1 MQRVIFHIDMDAFFA
16 SVEQRDNPAYKG
28 KPVIVGAKPGFRG
41 VVSAASYEAR
51 KFGVHSAMPIN
62 EAYRRC
68 PQGIFVTPRMSV
80 YEEVSDA
87 IIAIFNQYTPCI
99 EKISIDEAF
108 LDMSGT
114 EKIFG
119 SSMDAARK
127 LSAQVRKEQDLTAS
141 VGIAPN
147 KFLAKIASD
156 MNKPNGITMVPFA
169 PEKIV
174 QWLSPLKIEKM
185 WGVGKKSAEI
195 FAHTGVTT
203 IGELQEL
210 SLEYLQERF
219 GKQGV
224 VYYYLS
230 RGIDDRPVGEDGA
243 VKSISREKTF
253 NTDTSD
259 REVWKKT
266 LHALAQD
273 VARRARQYGVKGYTV
288 FLTYRTPDFSRHT
301 RQKSLSDPTN
311 IARVIYEQVLPL
323 LDQVQVFSLRLI
335 GLGITKLDEELQTSL
350 FDVPPITKKLEISE
364 AVADKIRQRFGSNVL
379 RKGLEIDDGK
389 ETGNDL

>member
-156 MNKPNGITMVPFA
+156 MNKPNCITMVPFA
-169 PEKIV
+169 PEIV
-174 QWLSPLKIEKM
+174 
-185 WGVGKKSAEI
+185 
-195 FAHTGVTT
+195 
-203 IGELQEL
+203 
-210 SLEYLQERF
+210 
-219 GKQGV
+219 
-224 VYYYLS
+224 
-230 RGIDDRPVGEDGA
+230 
-243 VKSISREKTF
+243 
-253 NTDTSD
+253 
-259 REVWKKT
+259 
-266 LHALAQD
+266 
-273 VARRARQYGVKGYTV
+273 
-288 FLTYRTPDFSRHT
+288 
-301 RQKSLSDPTN
+301 
-311 IARVIYEQVLPL
+311 
-323 LDQVQVFSLRLI
+323 
-335 GLGITKLDEELQTSL
+335 
-350 FDVPPITKKLEISE
+350 
-364 AVADKIRQRFGSNVL
+364 
-379 RKGLEIDDGK
+379 
-389 ETGNDL
+389 